1 MAIGLEMVQQP
12 YQAALDAYIAKKVGN
27 LEEADAA
34 LRRDTEWDERWGF
47 EFERCAS
54 SFDEQMISLC
64 VHIEYFFVLPLGLRK
79 DCICLT
85 WALHGI
91 RYLPVLHFAREQ
103 GIRLMA
109 LNVASETIA
118 KVIPFFSTVLYITSM
133 LLEWVS

>member
-47 EFERCAS
+47 EFERCV
-54 SFDEQMISLC
+54 SLSDDQIYLLVYLC
-64 VHIEYFFVLPLGLRK
+64 TRTLLPFGLGK
-79 DCICLT
+79 HCMCLT
-85 WALHGI
+85 WGLHGI